1 MTLISDTVAEFG
13 HSMGMSDLVLRED
26 GTLVLDME
34 RLGVLAIELIGESRE
49 NISLSLMRRIEPPD
63 SAACTRL
70 LELCHYRNPAPFPT
84 RAGLA
89 REGELF
95 FAIRMDAY
103 QFTLPNVHQALDW
116 LTGLQDQSSAFTR
129 PQ

>member
-1 MTLISDTVAEFG
+1 MNLIADTVAEFG
-13 HSMGMSDLVLRED
+13 RSMGMND
-26 GTLVLDME
+26 LVLDME

-63 SAACTRL
+63 ADACTRL
-70 LELCHYRNPAPFPT
+70 LELCHYRNPAPFPA
-84 RAGLA
+84 RSGLT

-95 FAIRMDAY
+95 FAVRMDAY
-103 QFTLPNVHQALDW
+103 QFTLPNVHVALDW

-129 PQ
+129 PK

>member
-1 MTLISDTVAEFG
+1 MTLIADTLAEFG
-13 HSMGMSDLVLRED
+13 RSIGMSDLALRED

-34 RLGVLAIELIGESRE
+34 RLGTLAFELIGENRE
-49 NISLSLMRRIEPPD
+49 AVSLSLMRRIEPPD
-63 SAACTRL
+63 AAACSRL
-70 LELCHYRNPAPFPT
+70 LELCHYRNPAPFPV

-89 REGELF
+89 REGELL

-116 LTGLQDQSSAFTR
+116 LTGLQDQSSHFTR
-129 PQ
+129 PA

>member
-1 MTLISDTVAEFG
+1 
-13 HSMGMSDLVLRED
+13 MSDLALRED

-34 RLGVLAIELIGESRE
+34 RLGALAFELIGESRE
-49 NISLSLMRRIEPPD
+49 CVSLSLMRRIEPPD
-63 SAACTRL
+63 AAACARL

-95 FAIRMDAY
+95 FAVRMDSY
-103 QFTLPNVHQALDW
+103 ELTLPNVHQALDW
-116 LTGLQDQSSAFTR
+116 LTSLQDQSSTFTR
-129 PQ
+129 PR